1 MSARGKLGTH
11 GLFVQQQQQALD
23 VWPKKTSGCSS
34 RAERGGRVIWK
45 WWWWRRSKSGR
56 AIKIWRELLP
66 LRKKKEKTDSGRCKI
81 FYFLFF
87 ILKTYWTVGVT
98 IEGNSIV
105 VHYVAKIQKNC
116 KSIPIIIFCDVIF
129 TNTHTFMTS

>member
-1 MSARGKLGTH
+1 MART
-11 GLFVQQQQQALD
+11 F
-23 VWPKKTSGCSS
+23 TF
-34 RAERGGRVIWK
+34 
-45 WWWWRRSKSGR
+45 
-56 AIKIWRELLP
+56 
-66 LRKKKEKTDSGRCKI
+66 KKEERENRQRTLQN
-81 FYFLFF
+81 FFF
-87 ILKTYWTVGVT
+87 IIKTYWTVGVT

>member
-1 MSARGKLGTH
+1 MART
-11 GLFVQQQQQALD
+11 F
-23 VWPKKTSGCSS
+23 TF
-34 RAERGGRVIWK
+34 
-45 WWWWRRSKSGR
+45 
-56 AIKIWRELLP
+56 
-66 LRKKKEKTDSGRCKI
+66 KKEERENRQRTLQD
-81 FYFLFF
+81 FLFF